1 MEFGFREPAAAE
13 HHAGAL
19 GDVGDVGERIGVE
32 EYEIGAMAGG
42 DETESVFGFKV
53 GADVFCSR
61 A

>member
-19 GDVGDVGERIGVE
+19 SDVGDVGERIGVE
-32 EYEIGAMAGG
+32 EYEIGAVAGG
-42 DETESVFGFKV
+42 DEAEGVFGFKIV
-53 GADVFCSR
+53 ADVFGGG